1 MLTVCF
7 GPNYVVF
14 LCESNLRKNDHMP
27 HEVAQ
32 LGRTATSEGFL
43 TIIEVDTEKQ
53 SYGIRLTW
61 GWKIKSYSLTI
72 LIIQQ
77 PMPFMDLNPT

>member
-1 MLTVCF
+1 
-7 GPNYVVF
+7 
-14 LCESNLRKNDHMP
+14 MP

-43 TIIEVDTEKQ
+43 TTIEVDTEKQ